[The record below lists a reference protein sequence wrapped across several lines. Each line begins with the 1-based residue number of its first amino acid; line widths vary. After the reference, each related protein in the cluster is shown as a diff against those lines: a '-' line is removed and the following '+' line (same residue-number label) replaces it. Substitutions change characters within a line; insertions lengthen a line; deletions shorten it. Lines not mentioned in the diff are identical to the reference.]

1 MDTLIGMHATYE
13 SVDRVVADGDIVR
26 FNSKTTIDGEVFD
39 TWNRDNQATR
49 IGTENYG
56 KDFDAALIGLQR
68 RQKRNFVTYP
78 MIIKLKRTR

>member
-1 MDTLIGMHATYE
+1 MQHTKVLIVKLLMT
-13 SVDRVVADGDIVR
+13 DIVR

-56 KDFDAALIGLQR
+56 VKTLTRLYWVCN
-68 RQKRNFVTYP
+68 QKGR
-78 MIIKLKRTR
+78 